1 MVYRLLVVED
11 DVRIAQE
18 IQKQALAWGM
28 DCRITTD
35 FRKVFEDF
43 VKYEPH
49 IVLMDIRLPFFNGY
63 HWCAEIRRV
72 SKVPIIFISSASDN
86 MNIVMALQMGA
97 DDFIAKPFDWD
108 VLMAKIHSLLRRA
121 YDFGLSPRV
130 LEHRGAVLN
139 TEDNTLSYNGQMISL
154 TKNEYQILYCLMKNK
169 GKAVSRETLMKALWK
184 TEAFVDENTL
194 AVNVARLRK
203 KLEANGLEDFIS
215 TRFGIGYSIET
226 DGGND
231 P

>member
-1 MVYRLLVVED
+1 MYRLLVVED
-11 DVRIAQE
+11 DVRIARE
-18 IQKQALAWGM
+18 IQKQTLAWGM
-28 DCRITTD
+28 DCQIITD

-139 TEDNTLSYNGQMISL
+139 TEDNTLAYNGQKISL

-184 TEAFVDENTL
+184 TEAFVDENAL

>member
-1 MVYRLLVVED
+1 MYRLLIVED
-11 DVRIAQE
+11 DARIAAE
-18 IQKQALAWGM
+18 IEKQVQVWGI
-28 DCRITTD
+28 DCQIIGD
-35 FRKVFEDF
+35 FRKVFEEF
-43 VKYEPH
+43 VQYEPH

-108 VLMAKIHSLLRRA
+108 VLMAKIQSLLRRA

-130 LEHRGAVLN
+130 LENRGAVLN

-154 TKNEYQILYCLMKNK
+154 TKNEYQVLYCLMKNK

-184 TEAFVDENTL
+184 TEAFVDENAL

-215 TRFGIGYSIET
+215 TRFGVGYSIET

>member
-1 MVYRLLVVED
+1 MYRLLVVED

-97 DDFIAKPFDWD
+97 DDFIAKPYDWD
-108 VLMAKIHSLLRRA
+108 VLIAKIHSLLRRT
-121 YDFGLSPRV
+121 YDFGLSPHV

-184 TEAFVDENTL
+184 TEAFVDENAL

-226 DGGND
+226 DGGNE